1 MRFLATVVGLVAF
14 LGASPA
20 LAQGNFGELPEEPFK
35 LGTFQFSAGP
45 QVGIVLQDRYVVELT
60 PANAA
65 LQINPMYPGVSMPS
79 DMLEL
84 IDQYEY
90 GLKYRIYEIVTDL
103 VTSDRL
109 TGNQRPGYVHDVA
122 DVDILAP
129 ILYPGKIL
137 NAAVNFYSH
146 ACEGCAEAEQQE
158 SNRQRREERGVP
170 YLFLKPSRGAV
181 IGDGEPVVIP
191 AGRDR
196 IDWEVELGAVVGRPA
211 RYVSAAEAQ
220 DYVFGYTCG
229 LDVSAR
235 IFTGTPA
242 APRVPNTLPISPAKS
257 YDTFAPMG
265 PYIVTKDEIT
275 NPQHLHV
282 ELRVDGELRG
292 DYNTDDMGHSI
303 EDSIEFVSSIEAV
316 SPGDVLYLGTNHQG
330 LGAMQ
335 DGDSIE
341 ITIEQVGNFSFNVS
355 DPLKR
360 RWAKGV
366 DEETAKNVRE
376 GTSGPGRNVRPL

>member
-1 MRFLATVVGLVAF
+1 MKFVTYDGGKTGLIKGDGVVDISSLCSGSGQAAMASLISSYDSLKGDLEKLGKDGTSTPLASVKLDAPLPRPSKILAMGGNFLENGAKQPAPMWGFTKSLDAVLAPGGTVV
-14 LGASPA
+14 
-20 LAQGNFGELPEEPFK
+20 LP
-35 LGTFQFSAGP
+35 
-45 QVGIVLQDRYVVELT
+45 
-60 PANAA
+60 
-65 LQINPMYPGVSMPS
+65 
-79 DMLEL
+79 
-84 IDQYEY
+84 
-90 GLKYRIYEIVTDL
+90 
-103 VTSDRL
+103 
-109 TGNQRPGYVHDVA
+109 
-122 DVDILAP
+122 DVDANI
-129 ILYPGKIL
+129 
-137 NAAVNFYSH
+137 FH
-146 ACEGCAEAEQQE
+146 HEAELVLVFGK
-158 SNRQRREERGVP
+158 RG
-170 YLFLKPSRGAV
+170 KDIKS
-181 IGDGEPVVIP
+181 
-191 AGRDR
+191 
-196 IDWEVELGAVVGRPA
+196 
-211 RYVSAAEAQ
+211 SEAM

-341 ITIEQVGNFSFNVS
+341 ITIEQVGSFSLTVS

>member
-1 MRFLATVVGLVAF
+1 MKFVTYDGGKTGLIKGDGVVDISSLCSGSGQAAMASLISNYDSLKGDLEKLGKDGTATPLSSVKLNAPLPRPSKILAMGGNFLENGAKQPAPMWGFTKSLDAVLAPGGTVV
-14 LGASPA
+14 
-20 LAQGNFGELPEEPFK
+20 LP
-35 LGTFQFSAGP
+35 
-45 QVGIVLQDRYVVELT
+45 
-60 PANAA
+60 
-65 LQINPMYPGVSMPS
+65 
-79 DMLEL
+79 
-84 IDQYEY
+84 
-90 GLKYRIYEIVTDL
+90 
-103 VTSDRL
+103 
-109 TGNQRPGYVHDVA
+109 
-122 DVDILAP
+122 DVDANI
-129 ILYPGKIL
+129 
-137 NAAVNFYSH
+137 FH
-146 ACEGCAEAEQQE
+146 HEAELVLVFGKNGKDIK
-158 SNRQRREERGVP
+158 S
-170 YLFLKPSRGAV
+170 S
-181 IGDGEPVVIP
+181 
-191 AGRDR
+191 
-196 IDWEVELGAVVGRPA
+196 
-211 RYVSAAEAQ
+211 EAM

-316 SPGDVLYLGTNHQG
+316 SPGDVMYLGTNHQG

>member
-1 MRFLATVVGLVAF
+1 MKFVTYDGGKTGLIKGDGVVDISSLCSGSGQAAMASLISNYDSLKGDLEKLGKDGTATPLSSVKLNAPLPRPSKILAMGGNFLENGAKQPAPMWGFTKSLDAVLAPGGTVV
-14 LGASPA
+14 
-20 LAQGNFGELPEEPFK
+20 LP
-35 LGTFQFSAGP
+35 
-45 QVGIVLQDRYVVELT
+45 
-60 PANAA
+60 
-65 LQINPMYPGVSMPS
+65 
-79 DMLEL
+79 
-84 IDQYEY
+84 
-90 GLKYRIYEIVTDL
+90 
-103 VTSDRL
+103 
-109 TGNQRPGYVHDVA
+109 
-122 DVDILAP
+122 DVDANI
-129 ILYPGKIL
+129 
-137 NAAVNFYSH
+137 FH
-146 ACEGCAEAEQQE
+146 HEAELVLVFGKNGKDIK
-158 SNRQRREERGVP
+158 S
-170 YLFLKPSRGAV
+170 S
-181 IGDGEPVVIP
+181 
-191 AGRDR
+191 
-196 IDWEVELGAVVGRPA
+196 
-211 RYVSAAEAQ
+211 EAM

-242 APRVPNTLPISPAKS
+242 APRVPNTLHISPAKS

>member
-1 MRFLATVVGLVAF
+1 VLV
-14 LGASPA
+14 
-20 LAQGNFGELPEEPFK
+20 FGK
-35 LGTFQFSAGP
+35 NG
-45 QVGIVLQDRYVVELT
+45 
-60 PANAA
+60 
-65 LQINPMYPGVSMPS
+65 
-79 DMLEL
+79 
-84 IDQYEY
+84 
-90 GLKYRIYEIVTDL
+90 K
-103 VTSDRL
+103 
-109 TGNQRPGYVHDVA
+109 
-122 DVDILAP
+122 DI
-129 ILYPGKIL
+129 K
-137 NAAVNFYSH
+137 SS
-146 ACEGCAEAEQQE
+146 EAM
-158 SNRQRREERGVP
+158 
-170 YLFLKPSRGAV
+170 
-181 IGDGEPVVIP
+181 
-191 AGRDR
+191 
-196 IDWEVELGAVVGRPA
+196 
-211 RYVSAAEAQ
+211 

-316 SPGDVLYLGTNHQG
+316 SPGDVMYLGTNHQG

>member
-1 MRFLATVVGLVAF
+1 MKFVTYDGGKTGLIKGDGVVDISSLCSGSGQAAMASLISNYDSLKGDLEKLGKDGTATPLSSVKLNAPLPRPSKILAMGGNFLENGAKQPAPMWGFTKSLDAVLAPGGTVV
-14 LGASPA
+14 
-20 LAQGNFGELPEEPFK
+20 LP
-35 LGTFQFSAGP
+35 
-45 QVGIVLQDRYVVELT
+45 
-60 PANAA
+60 
-65 LQINPMYPGVSMPS
+65 
-79 DMLEL
+79 
-84 IDQYEY
+84 
-90 GLKYRIYEIVTDL
+90 
-103 VTSDRL
+103 
-109 TGNQRPGYVHDVA
+109 
-122 DVDILAP
+122 DVDANI
-129 ILYPGKIL
+129 
-137 NAAVNFYSH
+137 FH
-146 ACEGCAEAEQQE
+146 HEAELVLVFGKNGKDIK
-158 SNRQRREERGVP
+158 S
-170 YLFLKPSRGAV
+170 S
-181 IGDGEPVVIP
+181 
-191 AGRDR
+191 
-196 IDWEVELGAVVGRPA
+196 
-211 RYVSAAEAQ
+211 EAM